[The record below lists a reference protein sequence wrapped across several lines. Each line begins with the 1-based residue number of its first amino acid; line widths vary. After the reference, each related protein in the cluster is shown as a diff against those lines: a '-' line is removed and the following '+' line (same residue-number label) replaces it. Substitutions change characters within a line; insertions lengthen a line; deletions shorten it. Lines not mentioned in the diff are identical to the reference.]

1 MVTLTSL
8 GVLAVAFVAGVMG
21 SLLGLGGG
29 IIVVPAL
36 TLLFGVPIHVAIGAS
51 LVGVIATSSGAAS
64 RYVRHGLT
72 HMRLAMVLEVA
83 TVAGALAG
91 ATLAGV
97 VPGRWLFLLFA
108 FISVLTGSLL
118 IRAEEPVRT
127 LPPEPDRLSAWL
139 RLEGSYL
146 DERLGAEVPYRA
158 TRTTTGLGVSMLA
171 GLFSGL
177 LGVGGGFLKVPAMHR
192 LMGLPIKVCTATS
205 SFMIGVTAASSAAVF
220 FARGD
225 IRPELA
231 APVAVGVLG
240 GATLGSRLLG
250 RLPASVIRQAFLV
263 VLVLVAVQMAWRGVR
278 M

>member
-1 MVTLTSL
+1 MVTITTL
-8 GVLAVAFVAGVMG
+8 GVLVVAFAAGVMG

-36 TLLFGVPIHVAIGAS
+36 TLLFGVPIHLAIGAS

-64 RYVRHGLT
+64 HYVRHGLT

-83 TVAGALAG
+83 TVAGALGG

-97 VPGRWLFLLFA
+97 VHGRWLFLLFA
-108 FISVLTGSLL
+108 FISVVTGSLL
-118 IRAEEPVRT
+118 LRAEEPDRCV
-127 LPPEPDRLSAWL
+127 LPNPDRLAVRL
-139 RLEGSYL
+139 RLEGSFF
-146 DERLGAEVPYRA
+146 DERRGVEVGYHA
-158 TRTTTGLGVSMLA
+158 TRTVAGLGVSLLA

-205 SFMIGVTAASSAAVF
+205 SFMIGVTAATSAAVF

-231 APVAVGVLG
+231 APVAVGVLA

-250 RLPASVIRQAFLV
+250 RLPAPVIRQAFLI
-263 VLVLVAVQMAWRGVR
+263 VLVIVAVQMAWRGVR